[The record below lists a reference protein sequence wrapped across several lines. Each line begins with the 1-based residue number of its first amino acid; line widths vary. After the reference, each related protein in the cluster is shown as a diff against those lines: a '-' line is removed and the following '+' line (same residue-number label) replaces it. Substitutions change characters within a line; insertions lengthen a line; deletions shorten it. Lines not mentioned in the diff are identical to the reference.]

1 MSGEGT
7 DGLAARDHL
16 MADKVDAVYLLFV
29 EIRSL
34 SSSCHLSKIYFIF
47 QPSYGEKK
55 PNKIHSE
62 AWHSWYLG
70 LCHVSSKVNVTV
82 SKA

>member
-1 MSGEGT
+1 MSIYVSWSIKGALQTDHLKDIFQHFESLAMSGVGT

-47 QPSYGEKK
+47 
-55 PNKIHSE
+55 
-62 AWHSWYLG
+62 
-70 LCHVSSKVNVTV
+70 
-82 SKA
+82 